1 MYSVSNAYKT
11 AIRAINPDSYVLG
24 TITLLDSTIIT
35 ITDADI
41 NSLDY
46 INQCTPDDGFSVGIL
61 TGEQELILYDDMT
74 NYRSV

>member
-46 INQCTPDDGFSVGIL
+46 INQCSLMMAFLLVIPTLV
-61 TGEQELILYDDMT
+61 
-74 NYRSV
+74 NKV